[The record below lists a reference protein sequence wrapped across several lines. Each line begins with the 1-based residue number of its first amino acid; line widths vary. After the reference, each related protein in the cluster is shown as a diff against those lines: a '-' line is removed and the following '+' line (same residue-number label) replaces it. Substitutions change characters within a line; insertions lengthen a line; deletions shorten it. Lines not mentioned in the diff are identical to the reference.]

1 MLVDTLAIT
10 QRQPSREQLAHAL
23 EAYLA
28 SGKQVTELGYCLPS
42 PRQYNIR
49 THFKLPGT
57 PEFSAQ

>member
-1 MLVDTLAIT
+1 MLVDTRAIT
-10 QRQPSREQLAHAL
+10 QRQPSREQLAKAI

-42 PRQYNIR
+42 ARQYNIR